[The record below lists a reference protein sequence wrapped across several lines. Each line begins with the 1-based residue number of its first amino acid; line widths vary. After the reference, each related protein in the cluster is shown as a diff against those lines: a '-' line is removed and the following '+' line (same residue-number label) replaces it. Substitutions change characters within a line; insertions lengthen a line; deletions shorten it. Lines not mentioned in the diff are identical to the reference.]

1 MNKENLRSDILSLLG
16 RHSRGLNEFAIIKQL
31 FPPNDPKASHEER
44 VNVATR
50 VSRALMTLK
59 HQHRAWPVN
68 GLWTITSKGQKS
80 HG

>member
-1 MNKENLRSDILSLLG
+1 MNKESLRSDILRLLG
-16 RHSRGLNEFAIIKQL
+16 QHPNGLSEFAILKQL
-31 FPPNDPKASHEER
+31 FPPEKKAAHAER
-44 VNVATR
+44 VDAATQ
-50 VSRALMTLK
+50 VSRALSTLK